1 MDLSTFITQT
11 LTSIQK
17 GVFDAIKAA
26 SAAQVGGAI
35 NPVWSDEDGFDPEHI
50 QKVTFDVAITVADKN
65 SKAVGGG
72 IQVVGLKIGAEGSE
86 SAESSHV
93 SRVQF
98 TVPVVPPTTT
108 IHIGKTPVV

>member
-1 MDLSTFITQT
+1 VDLATFITQT
-11 LTSIQK
+11 LTGIQK
-17 GVFDAIKAA
+17 GVSEAIKAA
-26 SAAQVGGAI
+26 SAAKVGGAI
-35 NPVWSDEDGFDPEHI
+35 NPVWADVDGFEPEHI

-72 IQVVGLKIGAEGSE
+72 IQVVGLRIGADGAE

-98 TVPVVPPTTT
+98 TVPLVPPTTT
-108 IHIGKTPVV
+108 IHSAKTPVV